1 LEDDPMEKE
10 RRRVPRFQFIA
21 PAELVD
27 QTSGAQRVAWLS
39 DLGSRGCSLGITDP
53 FPEGTALRVKI
64 ENAKEFVEARAT
76 VVYSRPN
83 HAGVVFNEVKPGSI
97 PVLNRWLAT
106 AKFPKGRL

>member
-1 LEDDPMEKE
+1 MEKE

-21 PAELVD
+21 PAELID
-27 QTSGAQRVAWLS
+27 ETSGAQRTAWLS
-39 DLGSRGCSLGITDP
+39 DLGARGCSLGITDSL
-53 FPEGTALRVKI
+53 PEGTPLQVKI

-83 HAGVVFNEVKPGSI
+83 HAGVVFNEVKPASVA
-97 PVLNRWLAT
+97 VLNKWLAA

>member
-1 LEDDPMEKE
+1 MEKE

-27 QTSGAQRVAWLS
+27 ERSGTQSNAWLS
-39 DLGSRGCSLGITDP
+39 DLGVHGCALGIAEP
-53 FPEGTALRVKI
+53 LPEGTPLQVKI
-64 ENAKEFVEARAT
+64 ANAKEFVEARAT

-83 HAGVVFNEVKPGSI
+83 HAGIVFNEIKPASVA
-97 PVLNRWLAT
+97 VLNRWLAA

>member
-1 LEDDPMEKE
+1 MEKE

-21 PAELVD
+21 PAELVNE
-27 QTSGAQRVAWLS
+27 TSGAQIVAWLS
-39 DLGSRGCSLGITDP
+39 DLGVRGCSLGITDRL
-53 FPEGTALRVKI
+53 PEGTPLQVKI

-83 HAGVVFNEVKPGSI
+83 HAGVVFNEVKPASVPI
-97 PVLNRWLAT
+97 LNRWLAT